1 MTKKQYLL
9 AAFAAF
15 VILMVLLLSTRLPG
29 SRDIPKGVQIV
40 HALIMPAPISL
51 DRRGTHLLTTG
62 STLFAYAE
70 SSTVNLRPYEG
81 QVVELKG
88 TYEQN
93 IQKRDL
99 PVLVVIAIK
108 GNETDWKSWSIP
120 SLGLEL
126 KTPKEWKVTKTAS
139 GADFTMSGS
148 LHPVLNI
155 TLQPMDEKIFTLDGK
170 KDAMLT
176 TIDGRRTAIETKGEM
191 TVMNIDR
198 GVSDSIKTNQRLM
211 VLVLSMG
218 QGFAME
224 SNQQSA
230 FDRFLRSLHTG
241 TFITD
246 SSSSSTSR
254 STYGVSSMPSSGGLG
269 EGSPCGG
276 AAGILCPSGFYCAVV
291 DREQNIGKCARL

>member
-51 DRRGTHLLTTG
+51 DRRGTHLLSTG

-70 SSTVNLRPYEG
+70 SNTVNLRPYEG

-88 TYEQN
+88 TYEAN

-99 PVLVVIAIK
+99 PVLVVTAIK
-108 GNETDWKSWSIP
+108 GNESEWKSWSIP

-126 KTPKEWKVTKTAS
+126 KTPKEWKVAKTGS

-148 LHPVLNI
+148 VHPVLTIN
-155 TLQPMDEKIFTLDGK
+155 LQPMNEKEFAQNGEFGFT
-170 KDAMLT
+170 LT
-176 TIDGRRTAIETKGEM
+176 TIDGRRTALTGDGGAMRI
-191 TVMNIDR
+191 VIDR
-198 GVSDSIKTNQRLM
+198 GESDSIKTNQRLM
-211 VLVLSMG
+211 VLVL
-218 QGFAME
+218 QTDVGFAME
-224 SNQQSA
+224 SNLQTA